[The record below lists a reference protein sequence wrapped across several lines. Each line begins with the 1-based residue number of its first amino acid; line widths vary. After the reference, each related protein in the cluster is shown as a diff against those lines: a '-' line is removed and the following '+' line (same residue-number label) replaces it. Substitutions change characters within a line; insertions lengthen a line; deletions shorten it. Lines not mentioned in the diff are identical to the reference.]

1 MPECNA
7 CGGFVTPDF
16 ARVFGD
22 NTDEVYGCS
31 ECLSAAD
38 ILGGKIVDKI
48 LENGD
53 TS

>member
-22 NTDEVYGCS
+22 NANDVYGCH
-31 ECLSAAD
+31 ECLATAD
-38 ILGGKIVDKI
+38 IIGGTLSKPRRSTRR
-48 LENGD
+48 G
-53 TS
+53 